1 MSARFRRWCDNA
13 LEAMWLLAIVLVTLY
28 FNIYTKDSRIFEP
41 QKALVLRSLVTL
53 MLGVWAARTL
63 EEKREELAQTTWWA
77 RAVLGVGLGSA
88 TLAVVLLVVR
98 LLTWKDPL
106 LGMLTWEPGATRLF
120 EIGPTPFGPR
130 LLQAGLEMVG
140 TFFILFA
147 TGLALLAAGYALRR
161 SWREAL
167 QTSLVIPA
175 LAYGAV
181 HIVAT
186 IGSVF
191 PTASLYGGYVRQQG
205 TLTVLAY
212 IGLFFILA
220 FNLRRRE
227 QLNRLITVILL
238 SSIPAAL
245 YGIVQ
250 KLGID
255 PLPWMGDVE
264 FRVASTMGNAIF
276 IAAYLIMI
284 LPLTGYRF
292 LSAWDRLRQSFPLEK
307 TPGGR
312 SAILGG
318 TYPVLLGVLLGI
330 AVLGATAGGALVY
343 SAEATRLEKSGLTAS
358 EIAARVWQ
366 PYGHQLLLFLIAIL
380 GTLAI
385 PALIYLLV
393 TLAGRRFRPYAHV
406 AALAAAVAGAAAIV
420 GQQSM
425 RTNGFVWAGYLAG
438 LAALALLGRWQD
450 AAQPWGP
457 DALWADATY
466 ILILVQSLVLFQ
478 VIKLWLPTRP
488 EPTLWWFYL
497 VALIAFLASC
507 YPMLT
512 AQSRGRIG
520 YLTQMLGYGLLAL
533 LQTACIVLTQSRG
546 PLLGLLA
553 GVFFAFPVVWLL
565 RRRARVA
572 LGMFLGLAVLG
583 LALLAVFNLPDT
595 PLLGK
600 VVMRN
605 PQMASFVEQRIEP
618 LKKIPYLGRLGRL
631 ADATSGTGKVRVLI
645 WFGDEIGT
653 GSVGMIFAH
662 PLRTLIGYGPESMHV
677 AYNPYYPPELA
688 HVERRNASPDRAH
701 NAVIDE
707 LITLGALGLAAYWF
721 YFLAFFV
728 LVWRLLWKAPDVP
741 SQALGTSLF
750 SLGVAH
756 FFETLF
762 GIPIVSTR
770 MFMWIAM
777 AIAVALTCMSPFR
790 EPLPHEEALEMPAEG
805 PRGGHRKARRRSR
818 GALPSRGIPGNWRVL
833 YAILLLGALLFTSR
847 FHLRQMRAD
856 ILFWQSQQMQAQ
868 ASVYQQQAG
877 KETDEKRRKTYSEE
891 AIRYAG
897 QGLLS
902 LQRAIS
908 LIPYEDFYY
917 LSLAQ
922 LYLGAAEESS
932 LDADRE
938 ALFESTRMAIERAR
952 DLSPLNTDH
961 YRNLSALY
969 QGWFQATQQPQKLVR
984 AILYGQQAISMT
996 PNNAD
1001 LRNRLSQIYLLAAY
1015 SSDAARAAA
1024 VPLAKAWLED
1034 WESAHRT
1041 SGGRAGNTQ
1050 LPIVARYREEA
1061 LSRFSEGQDQE
1072 ALTIL
1077 AAAELH
1083 YSLFLDEEYGDTY
1096 QWLGDLYWMRGMYEE
1111 AAWMYGK
1118 GLPLKPALLSQQ
1130 QSIAYAIWA
1139 RQHAEEA
1146 RNPVEARVK
1155 PLVAA
1160 GVDEPVV
1167 QVLQEIGRRA
1177 EAELMQPRLRESRA
1191 KTLHNQ
1197 AFDAYQILGYIYI
1210 LRKDHP
1216 AAISSLERALTH
1228 KDAYEVHKNLA
1239 LLYYETGNL
1248 EGALRETAT
1257 ALKMAQE
1264 KGSSEDVS
1272 ALQQFAQ
1279 NIQELQDAEARA
1291 AQNPNDYQ
1299 AYWNLAQLYRKAG
1312 QLQEALSAAKRALAL
1327 APAEKQSEVQSLVDA
1342 LRQALGVSP

>member
-1 MSARFRRWCDNA
+1 MSVRFRRWCDIA
-13 LEAMWLLAIVLVTLY
+13 LETMWLLAIVLVTLY

-53 MLGVWAARTL
+53 MLAVWAVRTL
-63 EEKREELAQTTWWA
+63 EEKREELSHTAWWP
-77 RAVLGVGLGSA
+77 RALLGIGLGSG
-88 TLAVVLLVVR
+88 AVTVALLVVR

-120 EIGPTPFGPR
+120 EVGPTPFGAR
-130 LLQAGLEMVG
+130 LLQASLEAIG
-140 TFFILFA
+140 SFFILFA
-147 TGLALLAAGYALRR
+147 AGLALAAAGFALRR

-167 QTSLVIPA
+167 QTSLVVPA

-181 HIVAT
+181 HVVAT

-191 PTASLYGGYVRQQG
+191 PEASLYGGYVRQQG
-205 TLTVLAY
+205 TLTVFAY

-227 QLNRLITVILL
+227 QLNRLLTVILL

-264 FRVASTMGNAIF
+264 ARVASTMGNAIF
-276 IAAYLIMI
+276 IAAYLIMV

-292 LSAWDRLRQSFPLEK
+292 LSAWERLRRSPPPERTLGGK
-307 TPGGR
+307 SPIPGR
-312 SAILGG
+312 SYPILLS
-318 TYPVLLGVLLGI
+318 VLVAI
-330 AVLGATAGGALVY
+330 AVLGGTAGTALFY
-343 SAEATRLEKSGLTAS
+343 SAEAARLERSGVTAS
-358 EIAARVWQ
+358 EIAARIWR
-366 PYGHQLLLFLIAIL
+366 PYGHNLLLFLITASL
-380 GTLAI
+380 TLAL
-385 PALIYLLV
+385 PLVVYLLL
-393 TLAGRRFRPYAHV
+393 TLARRSLRPYAHL
-406 AALAAAVAGAAAIV
+406 AALSTAVVGAAAIV
-420 GQQSM
+420 GVASV

-438 LAALALLGRWQD
+438 LGALALLSRWQH
-450 AAQPWGP
+450 AREPWGP
-457 DALWADATY
+457 DALWADAFS
-466 ILILVQSLVLFQ
+466 ILILLQSLVLFQ
-478 VIKLWLPTRP
+478 VIKLWLPTQP
-488 EPTLWWFYL
+488 EPTYWWFYL
-497 VALIAFLASC
+497 VALALFLGSC
-507 YPMLT
+507 YPMLV
-512 AQSRGRIG
+512 AQSRGRNG
-520 YLTQMLGYGLLAL
+520 YLAQLLGYGLLAL

-546 PLLGLLA
+546 PLLGLLV
-553 GVFFAFPVVWLL
+553 GVFFAFPVVWLF
-565 RRRARVA
+565 RRRARAALATFLALAA
-572 LGMFLGLAVLG
+572 LGLI
-583 LALLAVFNLPDT
+583 LLAIFNLPNT
-595 PLLGK
+595 PLVGK
-600 VVMRN
+600 VLMRN
-605 PQMASFVEQRIEP
+605 PGIASFVEQRLEP
-618 LKKIPYLGRLGRL
+618 LKKVPYLGRFGRL

-721 YFLAFFV
+721 YFLAFFI
-728 LVWRLLWKAPDVP
+728 LVWRLLWKAPEAS
-741 SQALGTSLF
+741 SQALAVSLF

-770 MFMWIAM
+770 MFMWLAM
-777 AIAVALTCMSPFR
+777 GVAVALSFMPPFR
-790 EPLPHEEALEMPAEG
+790 EAPQEQAPEAAVEG
-805 PRGGHRKARRRSR
+805 PRAGHRKARRRSQTML
-818 GALPSRGIPGNWRVL
+818 AARGIPGNWGMLYTVL
-833 YAILLLGALLFTSR
+833 ILGALLFTSR
-847 FHLRQMRAD
+847 IHLRPMYAD
-856 ILFWQSQQMQAQ
+856 ILFWKSQQMQAQ
-868 ASVYQQQAG
+868 ASAFQQQAD
-877 KETDEKRRKTYSEE
+877 KETDEKRKKTYAEE
-891 AIRYAG
+891 AVRYAG

-908 LIPYEDFYY
+908 LIPHEDFYY

-922 LYLGAAEESS
+922 LYLGAAEEST

-984 AILYGQQAISMT
+984 AILYGEQAISMT

-1024 VPLAKAWLED
+1024 LPLAKAWLEG
-1034 WESAHRT
+1034 WENAHRT
-1041 SGGRAGNTQ
+1041 SGGRAGDTH

-1061 LSRFSEGQDQE
+1061 LSRLAQGQEQE

-1077 AAAELH
+1077 AAAELQ
-1083 YSLFLDEEYGDTY
+1083 YSLFLDDQYGDTY
-1096 QWLGDLYWMRGMYEE
+1096 QWLGDLYWLRGMYQE
-1111 AAWMYGK
+1111 AALMYGK
-1118 GLPLKPALLSQQ
+1118 GLLLKPALLSQQ
-1130 QSIAYAIWA
+1130 QSLAYAVWA
-1139 RQHAEEA
+1139 RQHPNEA
-1146 RNPVEARVK
+1146 KNPVEARIK

-1167 QVLQEIGRRA
+1167 QALQELGQRA
-1177 EAELMQPRLRESRA
+1177 EEELRHPKVRASRA

-1210 LRKDHP
+1210 LRKERA
-1216 AAISSLERALTH
+1216 AAIASLQQALLH

-1239 LLYYETGNL
+1239 LLYYETGQL
-1248 EGALRETAT
+1248 EAALRETT
-1257 ALKMAQE
+1257 TSLKMAQE
-1264 KGSSEDVS
+1264 KGLTDDIE
-1272 ALQQFAQ
+1272 ALRQFAQ
-1279 NIQELQDAEARA
+1279 GIQQLQDAEARA
-1291 AQNPNDYQ
+1291 AANPGDYAAQ
-1299 AYWNLAQLYRKAG
+1299 WELAQLYRKAG
-1312 QLQEALSAAKRALAL
+1312 RLREALDVAQRALEL
-1327 APAEKQSEVQSLVDA
+1327 APLEKRSEIQAFIDA
-1342 LRQALGVSP
+1342 LQQALGISP

>member
-1 MSARFRRWCDNA
+1 MSVRFRRWCDNA

-53 MLGVWAARTL
+53 MLGVWAVRTL
-63 EEKREELAQTTWWA
+63 EEKREELSHAPWWG
-77 RAVLGVGLGSA
+77 RAVLGIGFASGV
-88 TLAVVLLVVR
+88 LAAALLVVR

-120 EIGPTPFGPR
+120 EIGPTPFGAR

-140 TFFILFA
+140 TFFMLFA
-147 TGLALLAAGYALRR
+147 AGLALVAAGFALRR

-167 QTSLVIPA
+167 ETSLVVPA
-175 LAYGAV
+175 LAYAAV
-181 HIVAT
+181 HVIAT

-191 PTASLYGGYVRQQG
+191 PEASLYGGYVRQQG
-205 TLTVLAY
+205 TLTVFAY

-238 SSIPAAL
+238 SSVPAAL

-292 LSAWDRLRQSFPLEK
+292 LSAWDRLRRSFPPEK
-307 TPGGR
+307 TPGGK
-312 SAILGG
+312 SSILGK
-318 TYPVLLGVLLGI
+318 TYPILLGVLVAI
-330 AVLGATAGGALVY
+330 CVLGATAGTALTY
-343 SAEATRLEKSGLTAS
+343 AAEAARLEKSGVTAS
-358 EIAARVWQ
+358 EIAAKVWQ
-366 PYGHQLLLFLIAIL
+366 PYGHNLLLFVVAAF
-380 GTLAI
+380 GTLVI
-385 PALIYLLV
+385 PVLCYLLV
-393 TLAGRRFRPYAHV
+393 TLVHRRLRPYAHTT
-406 AALAAAVAGAAAIV
+406 ALAVAVLGAAVIV
-420 GQQSM
+420 GLAPT

-438 LAALALLGRWQD
+438 LGALALLSRWQH
-450 AAQPWGP
+450 ATEPWGP
-457 DALWADATY
+457 DALWADAIY
-466 ILILVQSLVLFQ
+466 ILILLQSLVLFQ

-488 EPTLWWFYL
+488 EPSLWWFYL

-507 YPMLT
+507 YPMLV

-520 YLTQMLGYGLLAL
+520 YLTQLLGYGLLAL
-533 LQTACIVLTQSRG
+533 LQTACIILTQSRG
-546 PLLGLLA
+546 PLLGLLV

-572 LGMFLGLAVLG
+572 LGAFLGLAALG
-583 LALLAVFNLPDT
+583 LVLLAIFNLPDT

-600 VVMRN
+600 IAMRN
-605 PQMASFVEQRIEP
+605 PQVASFVEQRIEP
-618 LKKIPYLGRLGRL
+618 LKRIPYLGRFGRM
-631 ADATSGTGKVRVLI
+631 ADAASGTGKVRVLI

-688 HVERRNASPDRAH
+688 HVEKRNASPDRAH

-721 YFLAFFV
+721 YFIAFFV

-741 SQALGTSLF
+741 SQALAVSLF
-750 SLGVAH
+750 SLGAAH
-756 FFETLF
+756 FFESLF

-770 MFMWIAM
+770 MYMWLAM
-777 AIAVALTCMSPFR
+777 GVAVALTFMPPFH
-790 EPLPHEEALEMPAEG
+790 EPTPQEEALEVPAEV

-818 GALPSRGIPGNWRVL
+818 AALPARGIPGNWGTL
-833 YAILLLGALLFTSR
+833 YAVVFLGALLFTSR
-847 FHLRQMRAD
+847 FHLRPMHAD

-868 ASVYQQQAG
+868 ASAYQQQAD
-877 KETDEKRRKTYSEE
+877 KETDEKRRKTYTEE

-908 LIPYEDFYY
+908 LVPHEDFFY

-969 QGWFQATQQPQKLVR
+969 QGWFQVTQQPQKLVR
-984 AILYGQQAISMT
+984 AIQYGEQAISMT

-1015 SSDAARAAA
+1015 SSDQVRAAA
-1024 VPLAKAWLED
+1024 LPLARAWLEG
-1034 WESAHRT
+1034 WEGNHRT
-1041 SGGRAGNTQ
+1041 SGGRAGDTH
-1050 LPIVARYREEA
+1050 LPIAARYREEA
-1061 LSRFSEGQDQE
+1061 LSRLAEGQEQE

-1077 AAAELH
+1077 AAAELQ
-1083 YSLFLDEEYGDTY
+1083 YSLFLDEGYGDTY
-1096 QWLGDLYWMRGMYEE
+1096 LSLGDLYWMRGMYEE
-1111 AAWMYGK
+1111 AALMYGK
-1118 GLPLKPALLSQQ
+1118 GLPLKPGLLSQQ
-1130 QSIAYAIWA
+1130 QSLAYALWA
-1139 RQHAEEA
+1139 RQHPDEA

-1155 PLVAA
+1155 PLVTA

-1167 QVLQEIGRRA
+1167 QALLEIGHRA
-1177 EAELMQPRLRESRA
+1177 ETELEQPKLRASRA
-1191 KTLHNQ
+1191 KTLHGQ
-1197 AFDAYQILGYIYI
+1197 AFDAYQILGYIHI
-1210 LRKDHP
+1210 LRKDRP
-1216 AAISSLERALTH
+1216 AAIAFLERALVH

-1239 LLYYETGNL
+1239 LLYFETGQL
-1248 EGALRETAT
+1248 EAALRETAT
-1257 ALKMAQE
+1257 AQKMAQE
-1264 KGSSEDVS
+1264 KGATEDVQ

-1279 NIQELQDAEARA
+1279 NIQELQEAEARA
-1291 AQNPNDYQ
+1291 AQNPDDYQ
-1299 AYWNLAQLYRKAG
+1299 AQWDLAQLYRKAG
-1312 QLQEALSAAKRALAL
+1312 RLQEALEAAERALGL
-1327 APAEKQSEVQSLVDA
+1327 APAEKRSEVQSLVDA
-1342 LRQALGVSP
+1342 LRQALGGSP